1 MNRIKSVLPELLI
14 LIIAGILCLCAW
26 PLGILGH
33 GTYESFSTEK
43 GVTLSAPLS
52 EGVVFEGS
60 FAPQYANLDSIGIRF
75 NTRTD
80 VNVADGVLHFEL
92 VDSSGDSVYSST
104 VNCVDIKNNDY
115 EVFELTQ
122 PLSVGEVYSYV
133 LSTSGCTDGAPRLY
147 LGSTGVGPLEQQS
160 LSMNGNP
167 VGKWAI
173 LQLTYTARLTLRK
186 ALVYDISILLIA
198 MAVLFMLRGF
208 HSTPSFGLFKSFRRF
223 CIYLCFVLIGCMTI
237 LLFDESSKSLTT
249 PGNELK
255 REFGQPAYDYTSVN
269 EDSGESG
276 AWLTTDRYALN
287 RGIYSISVEYTAAAP
302 GSTLSLI
309 DNGKTISETELPV
322 TETYLIVP
330 FTLDKDCQDLQIWI
344 NYGGSG
350 LMTVYSVSLN
360 PVTRFYN
367 DTYYY
372 VVVFLLLNIFM
383 LCSIAYEKRH
393 PMDGKSKAAALLLLG
408 IGLFSFLPY
417 ANGVLPWADDLC
429 YHLIRIEGIKDGLRD
444 GQFPVYIYPE
454 GLQGY
459 GYLNCMY
466 PNLFLYLPAFLRLLG
481 VSIAA
486 SYKTLVLLFHLATA
500 FLTYYS
506 MKSIYPRQKPALA
519 AALLYCLCTYRYVN
533 FYARGA
539 VGEALAM
546 TFFPLLIAGLYH
558 VLVGEKKKWWLL
570 AVGLSGL
577 LQTHILSATL
587 GAFLCVIAGIVFFSQ
602 VVKEKRFL
610 PILKAAG
617 AFLLW
622 NLWFLVPFLYYYK
635 NANFRLS
642 ALDYSNYS
650 EYSLLLS
657 DLAGTINLDSN
668 RTLTLGLPV
677 VLCAGIA
684 LFYLIARHVQP
695 LSGKETHTAIVS
707 PTFLNFLLVMGLV
720 FTLLLLGQ
728 FNAKAFME
736 LPVFDWFFKKIQF
749 PWRLLGP
756 ASLCFIMAGCISL
769 EESKLLQKHAGAI
782 FAGLALVSMLPF
794 TLYHE
799 EQFMYATYTA
809 STSVGHESKLIGI
822 PKGEN
827 TIVYPYEWRRDGMG
841 DDLLV
846 PEYVR
851 TTDSS
856 GTTVSDF
863 SREGTTS
870 SITYSTTV
878 EDCLIEFPVQYYSG
892 YKAYDENGKKVEIAP
907 TSNQLVGFYGAA
919 DGAAHTITLSFHQNT
934 LFILGELL
942 SFLSIIGAVL
952 YLPTGQFPHRFTK
965 RKK

>member
-1 MNRIKSVLPELLI
+1 MNRIKSILPELLI
-14 LIIAGILCLCAW
+14 FIIAGILCLCAW

-33 GTYESFSTEK
+33 GTYESFSAEK
-43 GVTLSAPLS
+43 GMTLSVPLS

-80 VNVADGVLHFEL
+80 VNVVDGVLHFEL
-92 VDSSGDSVYSST
+92 LDSSGDSVYSST
-104 VNCVDIKNNDY
+104 VDCVDIKNNDY
-115 EVFELTQ
+115 EVFELPQ

-160 LSMNGNP
+160 LSLNGNP

-198 MAVLFMLRGF
+198 MAALFMLRGL
-208 HSTPSFGLFKSFRRF
+208 HRTPAFGLFKSFRRF

-237 LLFDESSKSLTT
+237 LLFDESSKPLTT
-249 PGNELK
+249 PGNELN
-255 REFGQPAYDYTSVN
+255 RNFGLPAYDYTSVN
-269 EDSGESG
+269 EDSGASG

-287 RGIYSISVEYTAAAP
+287 RGTYSVSVEYTATAP

-309 DNGKTISETELPV
+309 DNGKTISETELS
-322 TETYLIVP
+322 TAETYLIVP
-330 FTLDKDCQDLQIWI
+330 FALEKDCQDLQIWV

-350 LMTVYSVSLN
+350 LMTVYSIALN

-372 VVVFLLLNIFM
+372 TFAFLLLNILG
-383 LCSIAYEKRH
+383 LCYAAYEKRH
-393 PMDGKSKAAALLLLG
+393 PLDRKAKAVAVILLG

-417 ANGVLPWADDLC
+417 ANGSLPWADDLC

-466 PNLFLYLPAFLRLLG
+466 PNLFLYLPAFLRLFG

-506 MKSIYPRQKPALA
+506 MKSIYPRRKPALA

-558 VLVGEKKKWWLL
+558 VLVGEKKKWWML
-570 AVGLSGL
+570 ALGLIGL

-587 GAFLCVIAGIVFFSQ
+587 GAFLCVIAGILFFGQ
-602 VVKEKRFL
+602 VVREKRFV
-610 PILKAAG
+610 PIFKAAG
-617 AFLLW
+617 SFVLW

-642 ALDYSNYS
+642 ALDYSTYS

-657 DLAGTINLDSN
+657 DLAGTINLDNN
-668 RTLTLGLPV
+668 RTLTLGLSV

-684 LFYLIARHVQP
+684 LFYSVTRQQQ
-695 LSGKETHTAIVS
+695 KQQEETADTTTWNPI
-707 PTFLNFLLVMGLV
+707 FFNLLLVMGIV
-720 FTLLLLGQ
+720 FTVLLLGQ

-756 ASLCFIMAGCISL
+756 ASLCFIMVGCIGV
-769 EESKLLQKHAGAI
+769 EESRLLQKYTGAI
-782 FAGLALVSMLPF
+782 FVGLALISMLPF

-799 EQFMYATYTA
+799 EQFMYATYTDT
-809 STSVGHESKLIGI
+809 TSVGHESKLIGI

-827 TIVYPYEWRRDGMG
+827 TIVYPYEWRRDGLG
-841 DDLLV
+841 DALLV

-851 TTDSS
+851 TSDFSETAI
-856 GTTVSDF
+856 SDF
-863 SREGTTS
+863 SRKGTTS
-870 SITYSTTV
+870 SITYATTA

-892 YKAYDENGKKVEIAP
+892 YKAYDENGNKVEIAP
-907 TSNQLVGFYGAA
+907 TENQLVGFYGVA
-919 DGAAHTITLSFHQNT
+919 DGAEHTVTLRFHQNV

-942 SFLSIIGAVL
+942 SLLSILCSIL
-952 YLPTGQFPHRFTK
+952 YLSVGHLPHWFTK
-965 RKK
+965 QKK

>member
-1 MNRIKSVLPELLI
+1 MKHIKSVLPELLI
-14 LIIAGILCLCAW
+14 MIIALILCLCAW
-26 PLGILGH
+26 PLGILGQ
-33 GTYESFSTEK
+33 GTYESFSAER
-43 GVTLSAPLS
+43 GMTLSVPLS

-60 FAPQYANLDSIGIRF
+60 FSPQHAKLRSIGVRF

-80 VNVADGVLHFEL
+80 VNVIDGMLHFEL
-92 VDSSGDSVYSST
+92 IDSSGDSVYSST

-115 EVFELTQ
+115 EVFDLEQ
-122 PLSVGEVYSYV
+122 PLTVGEVYSYI
-133 LSTSGCTDGAPRLY
+133 LSTSGCSDGAPRLY

-167 VGKWAI
+167 VGKWTI
-173 LQLTYTARLTLRK
+173 LQLTYTDKLTLRK
-186 ALVYDISILLIA
+186 ALVYDITILLLA
-198 MAVLFMLRGF
+198 MVALFMLRGL
-208 HSTPSFGLFKSFRRF
+208 HATPAFGIFKNFRRF

-237 LLFDESSKSLTT
+237 LLFDESSKTLST

-255 REFGQPAYDYTSVN
+255 RNFGLPAYDYTSVN
-269 EDSGESG
+269 EDSDQSG

-287 RGIYSISVEYTAAAP
+287 RGSYSVSVEYTAAAP

-309 DNGKTISETELPV
+309 DNGKTISETELPAA
-322 TETYLIVP
+322 ETYLIVP
-330 FTLDKDCQDLQIWI
+330 FTLEKDCQDLQIWV
-344 NYGGSG
+344 NYSGSG
-350 LMTVYSVSLN
+350 LMTVYSIALN

-372 VVVFLLLNIFM
+372 TAVFLLLNVLG
-383 LCSIAYEKRH
+383 LCFAGYEKHH
-393 PMDGKSKAAALLLLG
+393 PLDKKSLAIAGILMG

-417 ANGVLPWADDLC
+417 ANGSLPWADDLC

-444 GQFPVYIYPE
+444 GQFPVFIYPE

-466 PNLFLYLPAFLRLLG
+466 PNLFLYLPAFLRLFG

-486 SYKTLVLLFHLATA
+486 SYKTLVFVFHLATA

-506 MKSIYPRQKPALA
+506 MKSIYPRRKPALA
-519 AALLYCLCTYRYVN
+519 TALLYCLCTYRYVN

-570 AVGLSGL
+570 ALGLTGL

-587 GAFLCVIAGIVFFSQ
+587 GAFLCIIAGIVFFGQ
-602 VVKEKRFL
+602 VIREKRYL

-617 AFLLW
+617 SFILW
-622 NLWFLVPFLYYYK
+622 NLWFLIPFLYYYK
-635 NANFRLS
+635 NASFRLS
-642 ALDYSNYS
+642 ALDYSTYS

-684 LFYLIARHVQP
+684 LFSVFTRQVQK
-695 LSGKETHTAIVS
+695 SSEENTEFKVWN
-707 PTFLNFLLVMGLV
+707 PTFFKLLLVMGII
-720 FTLLLLGQ
+720 FTMLLLGQ
-728 FNAKAFME
+728 FNANAFME

-756 ASLCFIMAGCISL
+756 ASLCFIMTGCIGV
-769 EESKLLQKHAGAI
+769 EESKLLEKYAGV
-782 FAGLALVSMLPF
+782 FFVGLALISMLPF

-799 EQFMYATYTA
+799 EQFMYAAYTDT
-809 STSVGHESKLIGI
+809 TSVGHESKLIGI

-827 TIVYPYEWRRDGMG
+827 TIVYPYEWRRDGLG
-841 DDLLV
+841 DALLI
-846 PEYVR
+846 PDYVR
-851 TTDSS
+851 CKADSDI
-856 GTTVSDF
+856 VISDF
-863 SREGTTS
+863 SRHGTTS
-870 SITYSTTV
+870 QITYTAYTD
-878 EDCLIEFPVQYYSG
+878 DCLIEFPIQYYDG
-892 YKAYDENGKKVEIAP
+892 YKAYDENGQKIGIAP
-907 TSNQLVGFYGAA
+907 TDNQLVGFRGVA
-919 DGAAHTITLSFHQNT
+919 DGAEHTVTLSFHQNG

-942 SFLSIIGAVL
+942 SLLSIIGGFL
-952 YLPTGQFPHRFTK
+952 STGLLPHRFTQK
-965 RKK
+965 RK